1 MPITIT
7 ITADTGADAREQL
20 EALLTPPQEVFY
32 SLARPADAQTEA
44 PASPPDS
51 PVRSRAPRA
60 PKVNAAPDK
69 LLTPAEAARSMRPEV
84 TEAER
89 PQPDAPA
96 DGAGASAAPS
106 ETEPSGSATPASD
119 AVTYDHVRTAIL
131 AVSEAG
137 GRDAVS
143 AVLDQFGTD
152 HANKVA
158 PEQWSELIDV
168 ANAKVA
174 AIKSGQ
180 A

>member
-1 MPITIT
+1 MPVTIT
-7 ITADTGADAREQL
+7 ITADTGAEAREQL
-20 EALLTPPQEVFY
+20 EALLTPPEEVFF

-44 PASPPDS
+44 RIAGGLRDIQKVYEATTPASTEPEA
-51 PVRSRAPRA
+51 PVRARAPRA
-60 PKVNAAPDK
+60 KK
-69 LLTPAEAARSMRPEV
+69 AEA

-89 PQPDAPA
+89 PQPSAPA
-96 DGAGASAAPS
+96 EDAGESAVPS
-106 ETEPSGSATPASD
+106 ETELSGSATPASD

-143 AVLDQFGTD
+143 SVLDQFGTD